1 MIRLGDIMKIDI
13 LTIFPEM
20 FSGFLETSIIKRALD
35 SGKVEINVHNFRDY
49 SLDKHGRVD
58 DYPYGGGAGMVLMCE
73 PIFRAVEAI
82 RTDKSKVI
90 MLTPSGIRFNQG
102 VAIDLSKCEH
112 LILLCGHYEGFDE
125 RIKTIVDM
133 ELSIGDYVLTGGEVP
148 AMVITDAVT
157 RLIPGVITEQSL
169 DSESFNDGLL
179 DYPNYTRPE
188 NFRGM
193 KVPEVLLSG
202 HHKNIEEYRKKE
214 KIRLT
219 QENRSDLTGGDD
231 NYG

>member
-1 MIRLGDIMKIDI
+1 MKIDI
-13 LTIFPEM
+13 LTLFPSM
-20 FSGFLETSIIKRALD
+20 FDGFLNTSIIKRARDL
-35 SGKVEINVHNFRDY
+35 GKVDISVHNFRDY
-49 SLDKHGRVD
+49 STDKHGRVD

-73 PIFRAVEAI
+73 PIFRAIEDI
-82 RTDKSKVI
+82 RTDDSLVI
-90 MLTPSGIRFNQG
+90 MLSPSGRVFKQSMA
-102 VAIDLSKCEH
+102 VDLSKKKH

-148 AMVITDAVT
+148 AMVITDTIT
-157 RLIPGVITEQSL
+157 RLIPGVITSTSL

-188 NFRGM
+188 VFRGM

-202 HHKNIEEYRKKE
+202 HHKNIEKYRQEE

-219 QENRSDLTGGDD
+219 SENRKDLTGGDD
-231 NYG
+231 IG